1 MLGGAEGLSGRPWSP
16 SRSNFEGAQ
25 SRIMF
30 VIIEWAIVRTCD
42 EAIEGWL
49 SVGSEH
55 RDRLTCP
62 ILSAEFDTNGNST

>member
-30 VIIEWAIVRTCD
+30 VI
-42 EAIEGWL
+42 L
-49 SVGSEH
+49 SGDCE
-55 RDRLTCP
+55 DL
-62 ILSAEFDTNGNST
+62 